1 VVKHE
6 TNEKTQNKRN
16 VFFRLFRVFSFV
28 SCLIFFC
35 SIVSSQSTEAT
46 YNRAVELQRQGKLT
60 EAAEAYRAFLKHEPN
75 HAGAHANLAAVLA
88 KMGMYQEAVSG
99 YETAL
104 RLNPQLTDIFFNL
117 GSAHFRAGQFSKACE
132 RLREYLGF
140 NPDDWRA
147 HQLLG
152 LSLLELGRDVEALPS
167 LEKADK
173 SNPNDTSLL
182 FGLGIAYLRLDRPEV
197 MTIVERLAKAP
208 PGLPFSHLLRG
219 QNHLA
224 NNNVESAIEALEAAA
239 KLSTSLPRLH
249 FSLGTA
255 YLRAGRNG
263 DAFREFETELTAMP
277 GDFWTIYY
285 LAYILE
291 AEGKLD
297 PAREKLGLALKLEP
311 RSLEC
316 NSLLGKIL
324 LKQGKPADA
333 VSPLEIA
340 VAQNPDDSNTRFQ
353 LARAY
358 QQSGRRKEA
367 AREYA
372 EVQRLKDRGIE
383 KEREEGL
390 RNKRK

>member
-1 VVKHE
+1 MV
-6 TNEKTQNKRN
+6 RP
-16 VFFRLFRVFSFV
+16 FRLFRIFSFV

-35 SIVSSQSTEAT
+35 SIASSQSTEAIF
-46 YNRAVELQRQGKLT
+46 NRAVELQRQGKLT
-60 EAAEAYRAFLKHEPN
+60 EAADAYREFLKQAPN
-75 HAGAHANLAAVLA
+75 HAGAHANLAAISA
-88 KMGMYQEAVSG
+88 KLGMYHEAVAG

-104 RLNPQLTDIFFNL
+104 RLNPQLKDILFNL
-117 GSAHFRAGQFSKACE
+117 GSVHFRAGQFSKAAE
-132 RLREYLGF
+132 KFREYIAF
-140 NPDDWRA
+140 KPEEWRA

-152 LSLLELGRDVEALPS
+152 LSLIELGRDAEALPS

-173 SNPNDTSLL
+173 SNPNDISLL

-197 MTIVERLAKAP
+197 KTIVERLAKIP
-208 PGLPFSHLLRG
+208 QGVPFSHLLSG

-224 NNNVESAIEALEAAA
+224 NNNVKSAIEALEAAA
-239 KLSTSLPRLH
+239 KLSTALPRLH

-255 YLRAGRNG
+255 YLRAGRNT
-263 DAFREFETELTAMP
+263 DAFREFETQLKDMP

-285 LAYILE
+285 LAFILE

-297 PAREKLGLALKLEP
+297 PAREKLDLALKREP

-324 LKQGKPADA
+324 LKQGKPEAA
-333 VSPLEIA
+333 VAPLEIA
-340 VAQNPDDSNTRFQ
+340 VAQNPDDSNIRFQ

-358 QQSGRRKEA
+358 QQSGRKQDA
-367 AREYA
+367 AREFA

-383 KEREEGL
+383 KEKEEGL
-390 RNKRK
+390 RKKRK